1 MMGEKYVNNT
11 LYLSYDNIGMQN
23 GGWSIRWQGFEGN
36 HYWSDQYKQMS
47 RASSILD
54 GLYEFLDENVSIL
67 KPDYGDMN
75 DLNNIN
81 Q

>member
-1 MMGEKYVNNT
+1 
-11 LYLSYDNIGMQN
+11 
-23 GGWSIRWQGFEGN
+23 
-36 HYWSDQYKQMS
+36 MS

-54 GLYEFLDENVSIL
+54 GLNDFLDENVSIL

-81 Q
+81 